1 MGTVSGSFVLAER
14 GMGGSAAGGGGGG
27 AAGGGSSGSPS
38 SGSPSFAAQ
47 QSEIEAKAREI

>member
-14 GMGGSAAGGGGGG
+14 GMGGGAAGGGGG
-27 AAGGGSSGSPS
+27 AAGDGSSGSPS

>member
-14 GMGGSAAGGGGGG
+14 GMGGGGGGGGG

-38 SGSPSFAAQ
+38 FVAQ
-47 QSEIEAKAREI
+47 QSEIEAKARER

>member
-14 GMGGSAAGGGGGG
+14 GMGGGAAGGGGGG
-27 AAGGGSSGSPS
+27 AAGGGS

>member
-14 GMGGSAAGGGGGG
+14 GMGGG

>member
-38 SGSPSFAAQ
+38 FVAQ
-47 QSEIEAKAREI
+47 QSEIEAKARER